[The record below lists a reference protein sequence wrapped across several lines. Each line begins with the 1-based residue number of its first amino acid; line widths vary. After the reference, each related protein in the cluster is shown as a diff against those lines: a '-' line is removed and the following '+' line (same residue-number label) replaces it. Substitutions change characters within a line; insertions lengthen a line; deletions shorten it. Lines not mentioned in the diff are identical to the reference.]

1 MALEDRVE
9 IVSVVEEVY
18 GLVGRVLSAQV
29 PVALYPGIRP
39 DVMERIR
46 SAEIDPLVSDT
57 EMLSLLRAA
66 YFDLAE
72 AVLLL
77 RGQLLGAAGENY
89 DSSLQQ
95 VRLTGNGRLMK
106 VRGYRRAQDRVL
118 GGPPGERPR
127 WIKKAL
133 EWANIILGSLGSVPG
148 IGMIADSIQ
157 ELKESVE
164 AQADDDQNPAQ

>member
-9 IVSVVEEVY
+9 VVSVVEEVY
-18 GLVGRVLSAQV
+18 GLVGRVLSTEV
-29 PVALYPGIRP
+29 PGALYPGIRP

-46 SAEIDPLVSDT
+46 SAEIDPLVTDS

-66 YFDLAE
+66 YFDLVQT
-72 AVLLL
+72 VLLL
-77 RGQLLGAAGENY
+77 RDQLLGVAGDNY

-95 VRLTGNGRLMK
+95 VHLTGNGRLVK
-106 VRGYRRAQDRVL
+106 VRGWRRSLDRAL
-118 GGPPGERPR
+118 AGPPSERPR

-133 EWANIILGSLGSVPG
+133 EWATIILGSLGNVPG
-148 IGMIADSIQ
+148 VGLIADSIQ

-164 AQADDDQNPAQ
+164 AQADDDQNPG

>member
-1 MALEDRVE
+1 MAVEDRVE

-18 GLVGRVLSAQV
+18 GLVGRVLSTEV
-29 PVALYPGIRP
+29 PVALYPGVRAE
-39 DVMERIR
+39 VMGRIS
-46 SAEIDPLVSDT
+46 SAEIDPLVTDS

-66 YFDLAE
+66 YFDLVQT
-72 AVLLL
+72 VLLL
-77 RGQLLGAAGENY
+77 RGQFLGATGENY
-89 DSSLQQ
+89 DSSLQLVQ
-95 VRLTGNGRLMK
+95 LTGNGRRMK
-106 VRGYRRAQDRVL
+106 VRGWRRALDRVL
-118 GGPPGERPR
+118 SGPPGQRPR

-148 IGMIADSIQ
+148 IGPIADSIQ